1 MHELWHVVVLAAAL
15 LGAAAA
21 LLLAAIPLLFETP
34 PPGLT
39 GARPVVLGLVGVA
52 AGIVLVEWQWVH

>member
-1 MHELWHVVVLAAAL
+1 MHELWHIVVLAAAL

-21 LLLAAIPLLFETP
+21 LLLAAVPLVFETP

-39 GARPVVLGLVGVA
+39 RARPVVLALVGAA
-52 AGIVLVEWQWVH
+52 AGIVLVEWLWVH